1 MSARSRFIPQPLY
14 VPLSSIFMV
23 KERKGLASGLLLG
36 LFIGIVFDNIALGI
50 IGGLL
55 FGGAFDHHQ
64 KPKSDEPD

>member
-1 MSARSRFIPQPLY
+1 MLARRISLNCFTY
-14 VPLSSIFMV
+14 NFSNFMV
-23 KERKGLASGLLLG
+23 KERKGLASGLLVG

-50 IGGLL
+50 IFGLL